1 MESGE
6 VERDIVLFSL
16 FFFSNLK
23 GGRRGHDRAASGV
36 PWSVDTQLARLLPA
50 QGQESHKESDL
61 CGVKMKMSVSEQE
74 AVAAVLPAVLPLHM

>member
-23 GGRRGHDRAASGV
+23 GGHDRAASGV
-36 PWSVDTQLARLLPA
+36 PWSVDTQLARLLPV

>member
-1 MESGE
+1 MAVGYGE
-6 VERDIVLFSL
+6 RRRRERHRSFFAL
-16 FFFSNLK
+16 FFLEFE
-23 GGRRGHDRAASGV
+23 GHDRAASGV

-50 QGQESHKESDL
+50 QGQEGHKESDL

>member
-1 MESGE
+1 M
-6 VERDIVLFSL
+6 
-16 FFFSNLK
+16 
-23 GGRRGHDRAASGV
+23 

-50 QGQESHKESDL
+50 QGQEGHKESDL